1 MGYSFQN
8 NEYLVGVEC
17 PTQLKVKG
25 AINLLTFQVGPGW
38 NPGRTSEDRAI
49 ASSDDFDFETSYFLT
64 HFVYFFN
71 KLTWLKQLKFGSN
84 FFDKPVRRFCRFPN
98 VLQDKNIF
106 QWDNFRYPTVMW
118 VTGPIYQLKNFL

>member
-1 MGYSFQN
+1 MGYSFQS

-25 AINLLTFQVGPGW
+25 AINYSLSKWVQGETLVEPQ
-38 NPGRTSEDRAI
+38 DRAI

-71 KLTWLKQLKFGSN
+71 KLT
-84 FFDKPVRRFCRFPN
+84 
-98 VLQDKNIF
+98 
-106 QWDNFRYPTVMW
+106 
-118 VTGPIYQLKNFL
+118 